1 MCENAVSVVFTD
13 GEVDVVSCNHVQVSV
28 VDLLHE
34 LPFALVLVTSYL
46 LATETVP
53 ELKELDHILGRLFED
68 DETVDVPCIKPH
80 SVLSVEYEF
89 SEELECDKNDFVI
102 SVERVECPF
111 DDYGEVVG
119 VEPVEE
125 HVKGL

>member
-53 ELKELDHILGRLFED
+53 ELKELYHILGRLFED
-68 DETVDVPCIKPH
+68 DKTVDIPCIKPH
-80 SVLSVEYEF
+80 SVLTVEYEF

-102 SVERVECPF
+102 SVE
-111 DDYGEVVG
+111 GI
-119 VEPVEE
+119 
-125 HVKGL
+125 